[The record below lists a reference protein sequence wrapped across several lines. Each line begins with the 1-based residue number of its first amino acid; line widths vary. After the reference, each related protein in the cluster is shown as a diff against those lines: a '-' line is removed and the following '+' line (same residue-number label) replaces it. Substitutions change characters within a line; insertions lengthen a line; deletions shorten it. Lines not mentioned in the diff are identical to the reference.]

1 METRVREVE
10 LAVEA
15 GATEIDIVINRT
27 LVLEGRWEE
36 LYEEVED
43 FQIWKF
49 LSWCKANFVK
59 RYIYHLYL
67 YVPEIKKSHFLT

>member
-1 METRVREVE
+1 MREVE

-43 FQIWKF
+43 FQILKL
-49 LSWCKANFVK
+49 LS
-59 RYIYHLYL
+59 
-67 YVPEIKKSHFLT
+67 

>member
-27 LVLEGRWEE
+27 LVLEGRWQE
-36 LYEEVED
+36 LYEEVLD
-43 FQIWKF
+43 QLLYFIMWRICDSI
-49 LSWCKANFVK
+49 LVK
-59 RYIYHLYL
+59 SLN
-67 YVPEIKKSHFLT
+67 VSTV

>member
-27 LVLEGRWEE
+27 LVLEGRWRE
-36 LYEEVED
+36 LYEEVAQLVFYNDMGNFLFD
-43 FQIWKF
+43 F
-49 LSWCKANFVK
+49 S
-59 RYIYHLYL
+59 
-67 YVPEIKKSHFLT
+67 